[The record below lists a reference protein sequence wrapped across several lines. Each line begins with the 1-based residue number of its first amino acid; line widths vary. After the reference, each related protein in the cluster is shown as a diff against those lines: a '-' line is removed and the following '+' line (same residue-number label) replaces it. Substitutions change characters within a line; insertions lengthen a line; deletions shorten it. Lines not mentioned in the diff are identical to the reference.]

1 MQKMQKDLLNY
12 LKFYK
17 TMAKLLGNRIY
28 LEMPKKEESK
38 LIVDENTK
46 ESLEKEMLKK
56 MNKLKVHSVGT
67 ANMDV
72 KVGDVVLVDPAA
84 LSKAPL
90 IPLSD
95 DEQVLLVSPFDIIQ
109 IW

>member
-1 MQKMQKDLLNY
+1 MTQ
-12 LKFYK
+12 
-17 TMAKLLGNRIY
+17 LLGNRIY

-38 LIVDENTK
+38 LIVDDNTK

-84 LSKAPL
+84 LSKAPI

-95 DEQVLLVSPFDIIQ
+95 DEQVLLVSPFDIIM